1 METLEAINKRASLKT
16 HISARDVEQD
26 KILKI
31 LEAARL
37 APSSRNNQPWRFI
50 VVEGKENV
58 ETVVDKAFMEVNQI
72 VKEAPVLIIVCAN
85 PNDDDT
91 HEGREYYLF
100 DLGLAVE
107 NMLLVATD
115 LGLVTHPMAAVHE
128 DELKKLLGIP
138 PEVRFVVATPI
149 AYPAEGSYEEA
160 AREKLGQ
167 RTRKDLKELVYANAW
182 GKASGQGITDAH

>member
-16 HISARDVEQD
+16 HISARGVEED
-26 KILKI
+26 KIVKI

-50 VVEGKENV
+50 VVKGKENV
-58 ETVVDKAFMEVNQI
+58 KTLVDKAFMEVNQI

-85 PNDDDT
+85 PSDDDI

-100 DLGLAVE
+100 DVGMAVE

-128 DELKKLLGIP
+128 DELKKLLHIP
-138 PEVRFVVATPI
+138 DEVRFLVATPI
-149 AYPAEGSYEEA
+149 AYAAEGSYEEA
-160 AREKLGQ
+160 AKERLNQ
-167 RTRKDLKELVYANAW
+167 RTRKDLKELVYTDAW
-182 GKASGQGITDAH
+182 GKAYFM